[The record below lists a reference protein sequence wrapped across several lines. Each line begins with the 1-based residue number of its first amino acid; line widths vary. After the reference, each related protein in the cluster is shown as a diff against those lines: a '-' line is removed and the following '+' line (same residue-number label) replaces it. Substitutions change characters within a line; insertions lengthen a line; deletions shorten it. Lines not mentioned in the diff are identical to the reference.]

1 MVLIFIFF
9 SRTQNCVQRYEE
21 KMEYARK
28 IKDFRFGRL
37 LFVSRSSL
45 GHLSLIARWERDA
58 IFRLSPNDLRW
69 CYLRGLECPSFAGL
83 QGLVL

>member
-1 MVLIFIFF
+1 MQGKSKIFDLDGCFLFLVLLSVI
-9 SRTQNCVQRYEE
+9 
-21 KMEYARK
+21 
-28 IKDFRFGRL
+28 
-37 LFVSRSSL
+37 SRSSL
-45 GHLSLIARWERDA
+45 GGWVGTDDA